1 MDDILKE
8 FLTESMEGLDL
19 LDTKFVMLEQNPDDR
34 DTLASIF
41 RTIHTIKGTCGFLGF
56 GHLEKLTHAGE
67 NLLSLLRDG
76 KLQFTRE
83 IASALL
89 NMLDAVRTM
98 LGEVE
103 RTGGDGEE
111 GYEDLIDTLHRLKE
125 GGATSVSQSPVLES
139 VPPDEPPP
147 TADNPP
153 EPATAD
159 FFLEAAPHSA
169 ADTASPAPD
178 DIFLE
183 APPAASLLPALP
195 PISSAPKAKAAAKAS
210 SASSALPDNLIFF
223 GEPPAKP
230 PAPAPTPAP
239 AAAIRPAP
247 ATPAPKAEPFHFI
260 YN

>member
-8 FLTESMEGLDL
+8 FLTESLEGLDL

-41 RTIHTIKGTCGFLGF
+41 RTVHTIKGTCGFLGF

-76 KLQFTRE
+76 KLKFTQE

-111 GYEDLIDTLHRLKE
+111 SYPGLIETLNRLKE
-125 GGATSVSQSPVLES
+125 GGNV
-139 VPPDEPPP
+139 PP
-147 TADNPP
+147 TAPP
-153 EPATAD
+153 V
-159 FFLEAAPHSA
+159 APP
-169 ADTASPAPD
+169 TLAPD
-178 DIFLE
+178 ISQNSVADGIFLD
-183 APPAASLLPALP
+183 SVVM
-195 PISSAPKAKAAAKAS
+195 
-210 SASSALPDNLIFF
+210 
-223 GEPPAKP
+223 
-230 PAPAPTPAP
+230 
-239 AAAIRPAP
+239 R
-247 ATPAPKAEPFHFI
+247 
-260 YN
+260 